1 MTTIYTRFQTR
12 LKITGCLRKTFYTFF
27 AITFLIFGVSQSVFG
42 QKQEDMRFVDA
53 GTLMLI
59 GSGFE
64 NSLVKYGRLPESIN
78 FRQELL
84 DLGANSSGLAIRFST
99 NSMAIAAKW
108 TVRNNF
114 GMNHMAATGVKGLDL
129 YIYDDGS
136 NGWRYMGTAKPS
148 SSKESFSVFANGI
161 GNNDGVNGSGDNSV
175 GGIGDSRSNPSGG
188 RKMREY
194 IAYLPLYDG
203 VELLEIGVD
212 KGADIGPPQ
221 KSVLTKSRGNKPI
234 VFYGT
239 SITQGGCAS
248 RPGMAYPAIV
258 GRELGRETINLGF
271 SGNGRMD
278 ISVAEA
284 INRID
289 AAALVIDCLPNMTV
303 RMVQDSAYSFIRHV
317 ADANSVMVIYM
328 VENPRFPQSK
338 YNNTIKAEL
347 DEENSVWWEVFEQL
361 RRAGYANVEYISGE
375 NLVGEDGESTVDGTH
390 FTDLGF
396 MRYAQELLF
405 YLQNFSAKI
414 H

>member
-12 LKITGCLRKTFYTFF
+12 LKMTGCLCKTFYTFF
-27 AITFLIFGVSQSVFG
+27 AITLLNFWVTQSVFG

-53 GTLMLI
+53 ATLMLI
-59 GSGFE
+59 GDGFE
-64 NSLVKYGRLPESIN
+64 NSHVQYGRLPESIS
-78 FRQELL
+78 FRKELI
-84 DLGANSSGLAIRFST
+84 DLGANSAGLAIRFSS
-99 NSMAIAAKW
+99 NSTAIAARW
-108 TVRNNF
+108 IVRNNF
-114 GMNHMAATGVKGLDL
+114 AMNHMAATGVKGLDL
-129 YIYDDGS
+129 YVYDDRAERWS
-136 NGWRYMGTAKPS
+136 YIGTARPS
-148 SSKESFSVFANGI
+148 SGKESFSVFANGI
-161 GNNDGVNGSGDNSV
+161 GNREDHS
-175 GGIGDSRSNPSGG
+175 DSEES
-188 RKMREY
+188 REY
-194 IAYLPLYDG
+194 MVYLPLYDG

-212 KGADIGPPQ
+212 REAEIGVPQ
-221 KSVLTKSRGNKPI
+221 KAILTKSKEYKPI
-234 VFYGT
+234 IFYGT

-278 ISVAEA
+278 LSVAEA

-338 YNNTIKAEL
+338 YNNTMKAEL
-347 DEENSVWWEVFEQL
+347 DEENSVWREVFEQL

-375 NLVGEDGESTVDGTH
+375 NLIGEDGESTVDGTH

-396 MRYAQELLF
+396 MRYAQELLV
-405 YLQNFSAKI
+405 YLLWL
-414 H
+414 